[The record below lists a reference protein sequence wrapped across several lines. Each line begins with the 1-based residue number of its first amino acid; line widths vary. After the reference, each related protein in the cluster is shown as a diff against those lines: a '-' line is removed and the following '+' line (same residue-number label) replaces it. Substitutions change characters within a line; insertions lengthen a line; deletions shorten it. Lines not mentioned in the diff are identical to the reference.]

1 MTSPQAETASPVVYL
16 VDDNPDDVQII
27 QRLCESVGLAVRCF
41 SSPQKFLSEFD
52 ADQPGCVVSDLLMPE
67 MTGLQL
73 FQELN
78 TTIRDIPVI
87 IMTAHADAMTCRR
100 ALQAGVFD
108 FVEKS
113 FNPHDLLVVIQGAIE
128 RDARRHDSR
137 IQRQQDLK
145 QLDLL
150 SKREVEVMRLLA
162 DGLALKDIAS
172 DLGISV
178 QTASK
183 HRGSIFEKLAV
194 TNEVDLLR
202 LLIRIDPESTLGA
215 EVIAA

>member
-1 MTSPQAETASPVVYL
+1 MV
-16 VDDNPDDVQII
+16 I
-27 QRLCESVGLAVRCF
+27 QHLCESVGLAVRCF
-41 SSPQKFLSEFD
+41 SSPQSFLTTFD
-52 ADQPGCVVSDLLMPE
+52 PDQPGCVVSDLLMPE

-78 TTIRDIPVI
+78 GSGRDIPVI

-100 ALQAGVFD
+100 ALQDGVYD

-128 RDARRHDSR
+128 QDARRHDSR
-137 IQRQQDLK
+137 IQRQRDRK
-145 QLDLL
+145 QLDRL
-150 SKREVEVMRLLA
+150 SKREAEVMSLLS

-183 HRGSIFEKLAV
+183 HRGSIFDKLGV

-202 LLIRIDPESTLGA
+202 LLIRIDPENVLGA
-215 EVIAA
+215 DVIAA